1 MPGPGLWMARHR
13 AFTPVK
19 TALRGITAPPL
30 HAGYPAERCA
40 RRMQTNH
47 RAGARRN
54 PSPVEVRR
62 VTKLPAHMASKPER
76 SSRSRFALEGFYR
89 CKKPRW
95 LAMSLIRLVA
105 RATSRRSFTSQA
117 RHFDPPRDPYGR
129 QMGRRAGF
137 SRPHGSDHGR
147 ISLTALPSAALP
159 CPLCRT
165 VTRSFPCLR
174 QSVLGPGRC
183 ASNWRHCSHS
193 DGAPRGRAVGA

>member
-76 SSRSRFALEGFYR
+76 SSRSGSLSKAFTGVKCPAGWTSRSSG
-89 CKKPRW
+89 W
-95 LAMSLIRLVA
+95 LLVPHQGEVSPV
-105 RATSRRSFTSQA
+105 RPATSIRHGILMGA
-117 RHFDPPRDPYGR
+117 RWEEGQGFRDPTAAI
-129 QMGRRAGF
+129 MGGY
-137 SRPHGSDHGR
+137 H
-147 ISLTALPSAALP
+147 
-159 CPLCRT
+159 
-165 VTRSFPCLR
+165 
-174 QSVLGPGRC
+174 
-183 ASNWRHCSHS
+183 
-193 DGAPRGRAVGA
+193 

>member
-54 PSPVEVRR
+54 PSPVKVRR

-95 LAMSLIRLVA
+95 LDMSLIRLVA
-105 RATSRRSFTSQA
+105 RATSRRSFTVRLATSIRHEIFTGA
-117 RHFDPPRDPYGR
+117 RWEEGQGFRDPTAAI
-129 QMGRRAGF
+129 MGGY
-137 SRPHGSDHGR
+137 H
-147 ISLTALPSAALP
+147 
-159 CPLCRT
+159 
-165 VTRSFPCLR
+165 
-174 QSVLGPGRC
+174 
-183 ASNWRHCSHS
+183 
-193 DGAPRGRAVGA
+193 